1 MSALCI
7 TRYTYFSHLL
17 NNGIVDITMSKYEVI
32 TAILQKYGVTDIW
45 DVVPENQKY
54 DSMATLSEREAQI
67 AERIAWGASQKRW
80 LVTSE
85 FLVIQWII
93 FFVKYIRNFI
103 LER

>member
-1 MSALCI
+1 MLFRKI
-7 TRYTYFSHLL
+7 
-17 NNGIVDITMSKYEVI
+17 K
-32 TAILQKYGVTDIW
+32 
-45 DVVPENQKY
+45 KY

-67 AERIAWGASQKRW
+67 AERIAWELPKKRW

-93 FFVKYIRNFI
+93 FFVRYIRNFI